1 MKELEQRLSGNLY
14 DKYHSSNPIARHLMR
29 GFMETFDELVSRT
42 GVHRAFEVGCGE
54 GHLSIRLL
62 KRGLTVSGC
71 DLDGKMADIAKA
83 QALTAGYQ
91 CDFFASSIY
100 DLTREKVDAELI
112 VCCEVMEHL
121 PDRDLAL
128 SILAQLAQPFV
139 LFSVPREPIWRI
151 LNLARLRYVAD
162 MGNTPGHIQH
172 WSTSQFLRLIT
183 RHFDVQMV
191 RTPLPWTF
199 ALCRRRD

>member
-1 MKELEQRLSGNLY
+1 MTDVRRGPSGNLY
-14 DKYHSSNPIARHLMR
+14 DKYHSSNPITRHLMR
-29 GFMETFDELVSRT
+29 GFMETFDELVSLT
-42 GVHRAFEVGCGE
+42 GAHSAFEVGCGE
-54 GHLSIRLL
+54 GHLSLRLL

-71 DLDGKMADIAKA
+71 DLDGKMADVAKA

-100 DLTREKVDAELI
+100 DLTHEKANAEII

-128 SILAQLAQPFV
+128 AVLAQLAQPFV

-172 WSTSQFLRLIT
+172 WSTGQFLRLIT